1 MYELCKENYNRKMS
15 TEELVW
21 IRIRYYNLVQ
31 NGLHPILK
39 MSMKRVAGK
48 YRIYPRARLGRGGG
62 GKEIVG

>member
-1 MYELCKENYNRKMS
+1 MYELFTENYNTKMF

-21 IRIRYYNLVQ
+21 VRIIYHNLVQ

-48 YRIYPRARLGRGGG
+48 YRIYPRARLGGGG
-62 GKEIVG
+62 GGRR